1 MKIKNV
7 LLTVAL
13 LVGVKTTVVAE
24 VVKCHDSMTVG
35 VEISPDSMLPRPDPV
50 LTQAYLMGVTKY
62 RDIAEFPYFLPEEKW
77 KPMKFYSV
85 IVYGKGLIRD
95 NYSQEK
101 YDGRLLAVCD
111 SGIFLYRPK
120 QQKVRYYP
128 YRVIWVLSKG
138 TTNAHLMWKWIGG
151 GAAAGLVVGPM
162 VSLDPVQ
169 GVIPGLFLG
178 GFYGLI
184 GSVYHIL
191 GRSLYN
197 RTSPAKRYNVF
208 AKTSNGMAFREKAQK
223 RDAYIRKVDVTKF
236 PPGDM
241 VDFPV
246 SEDTIKSVAME
257 VVDITAAG
265 VRISDAVVA
274 DNNATPGNDGSVS
287 RGDGVVQDNVKNAED
302 VLEKKVDV
310 KDTSATVAKV
320 DYELI
325 QTAKG
330 YPSNWM
336 YNGFVAGDVRTSV
349 LANQFSWI
357 RQRAVTATDLKKLKS
372 SSEIQFLAMWITT
385 AAGYSFREVVP
396 FNQEQLA
403 FIQPMEPY
411 LAENISAGSMIDPM
425 VLLDLDI
432 ENLKVLF
439 ETLNKQ
445 P

>member
-1 MKIKNV
+1 
-7 LLTVAL
+7 
-13 LVGVKTTVVAE
+13 
-24 VVKCHDSMTVG
+24 
-35 VEISPDSMLPRPDPV
+35 
-50 LTQAYLMGVTKY
+50 
-62 RDIAEFPYFLPEEKW
+62 
-77 KPMKFYSV
+77 
-85 IVYGKGLIRD
+85 
-95 NYSQEK
+95 
-101 YDGRLLAVCD
+101 
-111 SGIFLYRPK
+111 
-120 QQKVRYYP
+120 
-128 YRVIWVLSKG
+128 
-138 TTNAHLMWKWIGG
+138 
-151 GAAAGLVVGPM
+151 
-162 VSLDPVQ
+162 
-169 GVIPGLFLG
+169 
-178 GFYGLI
+178 
-184 GSVYHIL
+184 
-191 GRSLYN
+191 
-197 RTSPAKRYNVF
+197 
-208 AKTSNGMAFREKAQK
+208 MAFREKAQK

-257 VVDITAAG
+257 VVGITAAA
-265 VRISDAVVA
+265 VRSSDTVVA
-274 DNNATPGNDGSVS
+274 DNIAALGNDGSVS

-320 DYELI
+320 NFELI

-336 YNGFVAGDVRTSV
+336 YNGFVAGHVRTSV